1 MGNRG
6 GHQRNRP
13 ARIEALLIVADRLA
27 TQPTE
32 QLMDDLGLPR
42 DTAEGWQRICA
53 ELAASVRWERRPM
66 RAVGRRW
73 RVSTM
78 PET

>member
-1 MGNRG
+1 MGNRRRG
-6 GHQRNRP
+6 QRSRP
-13 ARIEALLIVADRLA
+13 ARIEALLTVADRLA

-53 ELAASVRWERRPM
+53 ELAASVRWECRPM
-66 RAVGRRW
+66 RMVGRER
-73 RVSTM
+73 RVATI
-78 PET
+78 PAN